1 MQVRVNNIL
10 WHEVDSL
17 DGTQPGDRVYITQTD
32 DDDKV
37 TITFGNGTNGARLPT
52 GAENVKAIYRTG
64 IGTPGNVDAGKITSL
79 ISRPLGVTG
88 VNNPLPAT
96 GGADRETRDS
106 ARDNV
111 PLASAALGRIV
122 SVQDYAYFT
131 RTFAGIGKA
140 SAASLSDGQ
149 QQVVYLTI
157 AGQDNIPIDTTSGL
171 YQNLVQS
178 LHTFGDPSTPF
189 ILALADV
196 KLMILSAKVNIG
208 ADYLF
213 DDVAAALRAA
223 LLDAFSFERRD
234 LGQPVY
240 QSEVLSVMQ
249 QVAGVVYVD
258 LDILDAINQQQLI
271 IALQKIQADQLNA
284 ANGGSQAFNPSTD
297 NLVTLLGLKNRKV
310 VHSNLAQPDSKHAG
324 EILPAELVFL
334 SPDVP
339 DTLILN
345 QLTALHFTPA

>member
-1 MQVRVNNIL
+1 MQQFSLSKAPLTYVPALTPTGEASTLQVRVNNIL

-17 DGTQPGDRVYITQTD
+17 DDTQPSDRVYITQTNNQD
-32 DDDKV
+32 TV

-52 GAENVKAIYRTG
+52 GAENVTAVYRTG

-111 PLASAALGRIV
+111 PLSSAALGRIV
-122 SVQDYAYFT
+122 SVQDYAYFA

-140 SAASLSDGQ
+140 SATNLSDGQ
-149 QQVVYLTI
+149 QQVVYVTI
-157 AGQDNIPIDTTSGL
+157 AGQDNIPIDKTSSL

-178 LHTFGDPSTPF
+178 LQTFGDPSTPF

-196 KLMILSAKVNIG
+196 KLMILSARVNIG

-213 DDVAAALRAA
+213 DDVAAALACSLA
-223 LLDAFSFERRD
+223 RRF
-234 LGQPVY
+234 Q
-240 QSEVLSVMQ
+240 
-249 QVAGVVYVD
+249 
-258 LDILDAINQQQLI
+258 
-271 IALQKIQADQLNA
+271 
-284 ANGGSQAFNPSTD
+284 F
-297 NLVTLLGLKNRKV
+297 
-310 VHSNLAQPDSKHAG
+310 
-324 EILPAELVFL
+324 
-334 SPDVP
+334 
-339 DTLILN
+339 
-345 QLTALHFTPA
+345 